1 MEDIASGIQVTL
13 DIRAR
18 FGLLPTA
25 VGFDHDVD
33 IAQSRRRVVEAS
45 DRDLRPRGEV
55 EINGWK
61 MRAPLRLNPSRLLA
75 ASSRAPR

>member
-1 MEDIASGIQVTL
+1 VASRSPSTSGRVSASSPPL
-13 DIRAR
+13 S
-18 FGLLPTA
+18 
-25 VGFDHDVD
+25 GFDHDVD